1 MKNKKIVYLAMG
13 ADILHEGH
21 INIIKKASK
30 LGKIVIGLLTD
41 KAIANYKRLPVL
53 NYEQRFSIINNLKLV
68 SRVIPQ
74 YTPDYRPNLNKL
86 RPDYVVHGDDWK
98 KGALKK
104 TRSQVIKELKK
115 WSGKLVEFKY
125 SKGISS
131 SMIRKKI
138 NKLNVYSDSRISN
151 LKRLMDVKDLVR
163 IIETHNS
170 LAGLI
175 AENLKITKNN
185 KIFEFD
191 GMWSSSLTE
200 SLIRGKPD
208 NQSVELNTRINALSD
223 LMDCTTKP
231 VLFDGDNGGKI
242 EHLPFT
248 IRSLER
254 QGVSGI
260 AIEDKIGL
268 KKNSLFKDQKSAKQ
282 DSTKKFCEK
291 IKTIVNARKSNDFL
305 IVARIESFILKKGLN
320 DALKRAE
327 LYSKVGADAILIHS
341 KSENPQEVFSFA
353 KKFKKSAHYRP
364 MVAVPSSYSKTKEED
379 LIKNGFK
386 VVIYANHLLRSAY
399 PAMMQTAK
407 KILVKQRSSETEKH
421 ISSIK
426 EIINLI

>member
-1 MKNKKIVYLAMG
+1 M
-13 ADILHEGH
+13 
-21 INIIKKASK
+21 
-30 LGKIVIGLLTD
+30 
-41 KAIANYKRLPVL
+41 
-53 NYEQRFSIINNLKLV
+53 
-68 SRVIPQ
+68 
-74 YTPDYRPNLNKL
+74 
-86 RPDYVVHGDDWK
+86 
-98 KGALKK
+98 
-104 TRSQVIKELKK
+104 
-115 WSGKLVEFKY
+115 
-125 SKGISS
+125 
-131 SMIRKKI
+131 
-138 NKLNVYSDSRISN
+138 
-151 LKRLMDVKDLVR
+151 
-163 IIETHNS
+163 
-170 LAGLI
+170 
-175 AENLKITKNN
+175 
-185 KIFEFD
+185 
-191 GMWSSSLTE
+191 
-200 SLIRGKPD
+200 
-208 NQSVELNTRINALSD
+208 
-223 LMDCTTKP
+223 
-231 VLFDGDNGGKI
+231 
-242 EHLPFT
+242 
-248 IRSLER
+248 
-254 QGVSGI
+254 
-260 AIEDKIGL
+260 